1 MKAERLSKQFEPIE
15 IKITLETEEEAKTMY
30 HLFNRH
36 LFDEI
41 DGDGIRDA
49 ISPDARIY
57 NKEFHKALWKRI
69 KENLNKKY

>member
-1 MKAERLSKQFEPIE
+1 MKAERLSKQFAPIE

-30 HLFNRH
+30 HLFNRI
-36 LFDEI
+36 LFDEL

-57 NKEFHKALWKRI
+57 NEVFHKAFWSRV
-69 KENLNKKY
+69 KEELK